1 MASRANIVEVVESS
15 LIFVTV
21 LTTDDGHVVV
31 VSQHEIAC
39 AEVFNLILAH
49 PTQQFANEDVS
60 LQNAFVYEIK

>member
-21 LTTDDGHVVV
+21 LTTDNGLVVV
-31 VSQHEIAC
+31 VTQQQVTS
-39 AEVFNLILAH
+39 AEVFNLVLAH